1 MSIIRTNT
9 RNFLLLS
16 GTLRGRHGIII
27 ANRTLSRMCITHET
41 KYIAGTQRAF
51 DMALSILKMGPVL
64 FGSTEDLISFLQG
77 KGLLATN
84 KQCPNCL
91 STMDLQRRSDIED
104 KFRLY

>member
-1 MSIIRTNT
+1 MEAICPLSVNYREVNSNCVFFHAIRNVQTEMK
-9 RNFLLLS
+9 LAVL
-16 GTLRGRHGIII
+16 
-27 ANRTLSRMCITHET
+27 
-41 KYIAGTQRAF
+41 GTQRVF

-84 KQCPNCL
+84 KQCPNCS